1 MSKHCSSVNYL
12 SHRELGALL
21 GDHVV
26 LLLVELPPVSQ
37 LATQFLQLDNLDRD
51 QFNKSQLIFIFA
63 SSQDFFAHVF
73 YLGRIIEVQLSTSQ
87 LLQLARQLVNLKIKS

>member
-1 MSKHCSSVNYL
+1 MSKHCSSFNYL

-26 LLLVELPPVSQ
+26 LLLIELPPVSQ
-37 LATQFLQLDNLDRD
+37 LAAQFLQLDNLDR
-51 QFNKSQLIFIFA
+51 NQLKAVQLFTFA
-63 SSQDFFAHVF
+63 SSQDLFAHVF
-73 YLGRIIEVQLSTSQ
+73 DLGRVIEVQLSTSQ

>member
-37 LATQFLQLDNLDRD
+37 LAAQFLQLNNLDRD
-51 QFNKSQLIFIFA
+51 QLSHVTLHICIELKNL
-63 SSQDFFAHVF
+63 FAHVF
-73 YLGRIIEVQLSTSQ
+73 DLGRVIEVQLSTSQ
-87 LLQLARQLVNLKIKS
+87 LLQLARQLVNLKYKS